1 MDAPSAAALTTRWK
15 QAPWHASKDENPSH
29 SSLNLRLHRAIRWL
43 ERAEIAHVDYDH
55 DVAFI
60 LYWIAFNAVY
70 GQSGSADDDY
80 QARTERASQHAYL
93 GKIARL
99 YPSLRAAFDSRE
111 LPDAVY
117 ALLESKYVYEP
128 FWRSRAGA
136 PRSREWATRFNQL
149 RYGIASR
156 IRQLRTTTIAA
167 DANIERVLCEVFDR
181 LYTLRNQLMH
191 GGATWNSSVN
201 RAQVTMGT
209 AAIATLL
216 PCFIDAMI
224 ENPDADWGSPRYP
237 VVTD

>member
-1 MDAPSAAALTTRWK
+1 MDPPSAAALAEKWQ
-15 QAPWHASKDENPSH
+15 QAPWYAPKDQQHPLHN
-29 SSLNLRLHRAIRWL
+29 LNLRLRRALSWL
-43 ERAEIAHVDYDH
+43 ERAEHAHRDGDR
-55 DVAFI
+55 DTAFI
-60 LYWIAFNAVY
+60 LYWIAFNSVY
-70 GQSGSADDDY
+70 GQADTVDDDY
-80 QARTERASQHAYL
+80 QPRQERANQHACL

-117 ALLESKYVYEP
+117 TLLESKYVYEP